1 MSDVRQ
7 LSTVGE
13 LLHWSY
19 ANLAMAH
26 AAVSSNTA
34 KYDRVHF
41 MIRARLFAGLCSGRM
56 TLGSLAEDE
65 RMKMNYPQ
73 ACCYCGTNEQ
83 LSIDHLI
90 PTKRGGADSADNLVW
105 ACRPCNSAKGATDVL
120 EWYQKKQAFP
130 PLLLIRRYLKLAID
144 LAQRAQAM
152 NAAVDDSLDL
162 PFALKGIPITYPE
175 PSQLILW
182 ITK

>member
-1 MSDVRQ
+1 MSERNQ
-7 LSTVGE
+7 LSTVGD

-26 AAVSSNTA
+26 AAVSSNA
-34 KYDRVHF
+34 EKYGRLHF
-41 MIRARLFAGLCSGRM
+41 MIRSRLFAGLSSGSM
-56 TLGSLAEDE
+56 NVASLAEDE

-73 ACCYCGTNEQ
+73 ACCYCGTTEQ

-120 EWYQKKQAFP
+120 EWYARKQVFP
-130 PLLLIRRYLKLAID
+130 PLLLVRRYLKLAID
-144 LAQRAQAM
+144 LAQRARAM
-152 NAAVDDSLDL
+152 DFALVDAPEL
-162 PFALKGIPITYPE
+162 PFSLKGIPTAYPE
-175 PSQLILW
+175 PSQLSLW
-182 ITK
+182 ITD